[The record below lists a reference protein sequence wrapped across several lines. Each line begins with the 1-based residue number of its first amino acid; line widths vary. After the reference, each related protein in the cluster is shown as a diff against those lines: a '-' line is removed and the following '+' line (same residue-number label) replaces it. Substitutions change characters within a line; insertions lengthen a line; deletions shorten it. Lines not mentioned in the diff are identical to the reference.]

1 MGKSQIE
8 EDAMRNELHW
18 PRAPAELHTYDEAG
32 HLSLS
37 LSLSL
42 KQRPTKSRSA
52 AASSAPNTFTTL
64 PLLISCRFTSLS
76 TVSHAVNVLHLENSL
91 CVFETAVS
99 DILVTPRGETHTVQ
113 PKIYLA
119 SAVILCCSP
128 AASSKRTRPAQL
140 FYCKSHQ

>member
-1 MGKSQIE
+1 MVKSQIE

-37 LSLSL
+37 LSL

-64 PLLISCRFTSLS
+64 PLFVSCRFTFPS
-76 TVSHAVNVLHLENSL
+76 TVSHAVNVLH
-91 CVFETAVS
+91 
-99 DILVTPRGETHTVQ
+99 I
-113 PKIYLA
+113 
-119 SAVILCCSP
+119 
-128 AASSKRTRPAQL
+128 
-140 FYCKSHQ
+140 